1 MKPDLNLLLVF
12 LAVAESRSFP
22 EASQRL
28 GVTRSAVSQSMRRL
42 EDGLGVALVHRS
54 SRSVALT
61 EAGTRFLGQVAA
73 PLAAIQGALEQLD
86 EDGPPRGLLRVAATS
101 IAESFLSGPLIA
113 AFSDTYPL
121 VTLDVT
127 VTDEEV
133 DIVAGGFDAGVR
145 LGEVIDQ
152 DMIAVPLTGPQREAT
167 VAAPAYLARHG
178 TPAHPREL
186 ISHRCIGW
194 RPSPGLAP
202 YRWEY
207 VEGGRPFDIAVQPA
221 VTTNDLS
228 LMIRTAVA
236 GGGIT
241 FATEETF
248 RPYLQRGELVS
259 ILEDY
264 LPPFPGF
271 YLYFPNRRNQPAK
284 LRALVDHV
292 RLFRAHAD
300 TDLPV

>member
-12 LAVAESRSFP
+12 LAVAESRSFQ

-113 AFSDTYPL
+113 AFSDAYPL

-178 TPAHPREL
+178 TPVHPREL

-194 RPSPGLAP
+194 RPSPRLAP

-292 RLFRAHAD
+292 RLFRAHTD
-300 TDLPV
+300 TDSPV

>member
-1 MKPDLNLLLVF
+1 MRPDLNLLLVF
-12 LAVAESRSFP
+12 LAVAESRSFQ

-61 EAGTRFLGQVAA
+61 EAGTRLLGRIAT
-73 PLAAIQGALEQLD
+73 PLAAINGALEELD

-113 AFSDTYPL
+113 AFSDAYPL

-133 DIVAGGFDAGVR
+133 DIVAAGFDAGVR

-152 DMIAVPLTGPQREAT
+152 DMVAVPLTGPQREAT

-178 TPAHPREL
+178 TPVHPREL
-186 ISHRCIGW
+186 IGHRCIGW
-194 RPSPGLAP
+194 RSSPGLAP

-207 VEGGRPFDIAVQPA
+207 VEDGRPFDIAVQPA

-248 RPYLQRGELVS
+248 RNYLDRGELVS

-264 LPPFPGF
+264 LPPFQGF

-300 TDLPV
+300 IGSKV

>member
-1 MKPDLNLLLVF
+1 MRPDLNLLLVF
-12 LAVAESRSFP
+12 LAVAESRSFQ
-22 EASQRL
+22 EAAQRL

-42 EDGLGVALVHRS
+42 EDGVGVALVHRS

-61 EAGTRFLGQVAA
+61 EAGTRLHSQIAT
-73 PLAAIQGALEQLD
+73 PLAAINGALEELN
-86 EDGPPRGLLRVAATS
+86 EEGPPRGLLRVAATS

-113 AFSDTYPL
+113 AFAEAYPQI
-121 VTLDVT
+121 TLDVT

-133 DIVAGGFDAGVR
+133 DIVAAGFDAGVR

-186 ISHRCIGW
+186 TGHRCIGW
-194 RPSPGLAP
+194 RSSPGLAP

-207 VEGGRPFDIAVQPA
+207 VEDGRPFDIAVQPA

-248 RPYLQRGELVS
+248 RTYLDRGELVS
-259 ILEDY
+259 ILQDY

-284 LRALVDHV
+284 LRALVNHV
-292 RLFRAHAD
+292 RVFRLQGGMGAQ
-300 TDLPV
+300 V

>member
-1 MKPDLNLLLVF
+1 MKPDLNLLHVF
-12 LAVAESRSFP
+12 LAVAELRSFQ
-22 EASQRL
+22 EASRRL

-54 SRSVALT
+54 SRSVTLT
-61 EAGTRFLGQVAA
+61 EAGTRLYGQIAT
-73 PLAAIQGALEQLD
+73 PLATINGALEEID
-86 EDGPPRGLLRVAATS
+86 EGGPPRGLLRVAATS

-113 AFSDTYPL
+113 AFAEAYPH

-127 VTDEEV
+127 VTDDDT
-133 DIVAGGFDAGVR
+133 DIVAAGFDAGVR

-152 DMIAVPLTGPQREAT
+152 DMIAIPLTGPQREVT
-167 VAAPAYLARHG
+167 VAAPAYLARYG
-178 TPAHPREL
+178 SPAHPREL
-186 ISHRCIGW
+186 VGHRCIGW
-194 RPSPGLAP
+194 RSSPGVAP

-207 VEGGRPFDIAVQPA
+207 VEDGRPFDIAVQPV

-248 RPYLQRGELVS
+248 RSYLDRGELIS
-259 ILEDY
+259 LLDEY

-271 YLYFPNRRNQPAK
+271 YLYFRNRRNQPAK
-284 LRALVDHV
+284 LRALIDHV
-292 RLFRAHAD
+292 RSFRASAG
-300 TDLPV
+300 TNAQP

>member
-12 LAVAESRSFP
+12 LAVAESRSFQ

-73 PLAAIQGALEQLD
+73 PLAAIHGALEQLD

-113 AFSDTYPL
+113 AFSDAYPL

-292 RLFRAHAD
+292 RLFRGHAD
-300 TDLPV
+300 TGSPA